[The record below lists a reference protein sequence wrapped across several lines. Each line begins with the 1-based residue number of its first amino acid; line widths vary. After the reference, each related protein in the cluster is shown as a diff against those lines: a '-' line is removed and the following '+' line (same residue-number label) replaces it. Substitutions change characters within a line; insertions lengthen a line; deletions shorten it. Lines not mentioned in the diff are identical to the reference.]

1 MKKVI
6 TSVPSTLSFQGIL
19 PAAVC
24 WHGGQQ
30 GELPKGGTW
39 HGGQQGEL
47 PKGGTWH
54 MGRWGSS
61 LESGTPVEE
70 TKTEA
75 PAGSAGC

>member
-39 HGGQQGEL
+39 HR
-47 PKGGTWH
+47 
-54 MGRWGSS
+54 GRWGSS